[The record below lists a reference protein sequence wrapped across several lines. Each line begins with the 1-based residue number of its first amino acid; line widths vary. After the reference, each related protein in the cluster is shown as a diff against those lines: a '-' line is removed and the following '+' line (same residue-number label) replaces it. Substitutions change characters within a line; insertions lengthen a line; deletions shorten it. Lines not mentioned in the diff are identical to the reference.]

1 MMDRGGETNDEREK
15 YRCTIN
21 IYDSIFYMESNVL
34 SVSQKLIK
42 KWANINQH
50 EYFENHLEIIPISCV
65 RIEFEEFGRDRTKSG
80 EIVTLSFGK
89 LFS

>member
-21 IYDSIFYMESNVL
+21 IYKSIFYMESNVL

-42 KWANINQH
+42 KWANIDQH
-50 EYFENHLEIIPISCV
+50 EYFENHLEIIPMCS
-65 RIEFEEFGRDRTKSG
+65 EGFGRDRTKSG

>member
-21 IYDSIFYMESNVL
+21 IYESIFYMESNVL

-42 KWANINQH
+42 KWANIDQH
-50 EYFENHLEIIPISCV
+50 EYFENHLEIILISCV
-65 RIEFEEFGRDRTKSG
+65 RKDSG
-80 EIVTLSFGK
+80 EIGQSRAR
-89 LFS
+89 S

>member
-21 IYDSIFYMESNVL
+21 IYESIFYMESNVL

-42 KWANINQH
+42 KWANIDQH

-65 RIEFEEFGRDRTKSG
+65 RKDSG

>member
-21 IYDSIFYMESNVL
+21 IYESIFYMESNVL

-42 KWANINQH
+42 KWANIDQH
-50 EYFENHLEIIPISCV
+50 EYFENHLEIIPIYHV
-65 RIEFEEFGRDRTKSG
+65 FGSSLKDSG
-80 EIVTLSFGK
+80 EIGQSRAR
-89 LFS
+89 S